1 MRISD
6 WSSDVC
12 SSDLSRSRLL
22 RPPPATARRRGCGY
36 PPRRGRGAAAA
47 TPGATASCIHQPA
60 AVEPQHAAA
69 ARGEV
74 FVVGHQYQR
83 GARVGVHREQ
93 QLDHRLRSEEHTSE
107 LQSLMRSS
115 YAVFSFKNNMTRKIK
130 TPQRLKP
137 MAYISKQT
145 KPALA

>member
-93 QLDHRLRSEEHTSE
+93 QLDHRLSSEEHTSE
-107 LQSLMRSS
+107 LQSLMRIS
-115 YAVFSFKNNMTRKIK
+115 YPVLCLNQQ
-130 TPQRLKP
+130 TPPHPLTDTTTTP
-137 MAYISKQT
+137 PPPPPPNPPIH
-145 KPALA
+145 

>member
-93 QLDHRLRSEEHTSE
+93 QLDNRLAGVGVEIGGAHVET
-107 LQSLMRSS
+107 Q
-115 YAVFSFKNNMTRKIK
+115 VNNANQLCGFLLEKK
-130 TPQRLKP
+130 K
-137 MAYISKQT
+137 K
-145 KPALA
+145 